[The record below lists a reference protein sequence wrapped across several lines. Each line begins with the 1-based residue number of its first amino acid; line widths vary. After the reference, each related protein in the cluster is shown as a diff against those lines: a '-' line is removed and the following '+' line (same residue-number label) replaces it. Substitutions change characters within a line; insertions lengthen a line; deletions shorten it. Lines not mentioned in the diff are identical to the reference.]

1 MTYSIQLIINTS
13 NERLREELIGRLSL
27 FEFDGFEE
35 KDEQLLCFYTE
46 GKIDEVELNKLMQ
59 QYGLSYSRAVIS
71 PQNWNAV
78 WESSFAPVVVNDFC
92 CVRADFHKPIVKT
105 KYEIIITPKMS
116 FGTGHHATTYLML
129 EQMSKMDFK
138 GKSVADFGTGTGI
151 LAIMA
156 EKLGSRYIYAIDN
169 DEWSIENAKENV
181 ERNGCK
187 VVTIE
192 SKGSFNGDEKYDIIL
207 ANINKNVII
216 ETLDGLVFGLN
227 KGGRILLSG
236 LLKKDE
242 QDMLSLFKQLNLI
255 HITTVDK
262 DEWISILAVANL
274 T

>member
-1 MTYSIQLIINTS
+1 MTNSIQLTINTS
-13 NERLREELIGRLSL
+13 DERLREELIGRLL
-27 FEFDGFEE
+27 VYELDGFEE

-46 GKIDEVELNKLMQ
+46 GKIDKKELNKIMN
-59 QYGLSYSRAVIS
+59 QYGLSYSRSVIS
-71 PQNWNAV
+71 TQNWNAV

-92 CVRADFHKPIVKT
+92 CVRADFHKPVAKT

-129 EQMSKMDFK
+129 EQMAKINFE

-156 EKLGSRYIYAIDN
+156 EKLGSSNVYAIDN
-169 DEWSIENAKENV
+169 DNWSIENAKENV

-187 VVTIE
+187 IITIE
-192 SKGSFNGDEKYDIIL
+192 MNDSFKSNQKFDIIL

-216 ETLDGLVFGLN
+216 KNLGGLVFGLN

-236 LLKKDE
+236 LLKRDE
-242 QDMLSLFKQLNLI
+242 QDVLNFFNQLNLV
-255 HITTVDK
+255 HISTIEK
-262 DEWISILAVANL
+262 DEWISLLAGS
-274 T
+274 